1 MNPAESAAALR
12 QLLPIRQRRLDRA
25 STRVRECELALQ
37 MAKQALEDANK
48 ALEDYVN
55 NLPKLINE
63 LYESAMNTEI
73 TKQHLNTL
81 TRKEGLLRAKVED
94 FRASVDD
101 AQQAVEAR
109 HKELQ
114 EAQAIQRRESVKLD
128 TLKDLEQIEL
138 KKLQIEEQRQ
148 LGRQIDELASA
159 QYVRRQR
166 SS

>member
-1 MNPAESAAALR
+1 
-12 QLLPIRQRRLDRA
+12 
-25 STRVRECELALQ
+25 
-37 MAKQALEDANK
+37 
-48 ALEDYVN
+48 
-55 NLPKLINE
+55 
-63 LYESAMNTEI
+63 MNTEI